1 MDVRLPKLGE
11 GAETGTVVSVF
22 VKEGDEIQKGQTIL
36 ELENEKA
43 VAPIP
48 SPVAGKVGKLRVKE
62 GDKLSV
68 GQVILSVDNG
78 TAGARAGSGDPAYN
92 ERSGERATLK
102 REQQRPAEPEEL
114 EAEGNDTPAASGMPA
129 AASPT
134 VRKVARELGID
145 LGRIRGSERGGR
157 IVMADVRAWIQRLQK
172 LAAQPRFAAMPGLPR
187 RNRSI
192 FQSGVVSRRN
202 RFHRCAKRSANDCP
216 KAGEPFRT
224 SHNSRKPT
232 SRR

>member
-22 VKEGDEIQKGQTIL
+22 VKEGDQIQKGQTIL

-78 TAGARAGSGDPAYN
+78 AGA
-92 ERSGERATLK
+92 
-102 REQQRPAEPEEL
+102 
-114 EAEGNDTPAASGMPA
+114 TPAAPA
-129 AASPT
+129 EA
-134 VRKVARELGID
+134 VIGVA
-145 LGRIRGSERGGR
+145 
-157 IVMADVRAWIQRLQK
+157 
-172 LAAQPRFAAMPGLPR
+172 
-187 RNRSI
+187 
-192 FQSGVVSRRN
+192 
-202 RFHRCAKRSANDCP
+202 
-216 KAGEPFRT
+216 
-224 SHNSRKPT
+224 
-232 SRR
+232 